1 MSRNTQIATEMQ
13 RLCDV
18 ITLRQSGG
26 FPAAYS
32 NTKVHFYTH
41 THRMTNRMSSC
52 ATVFHRQRTHLYG
65 AGSKAFQI
73 LSQRMEERSQQGENV
88 CAGCSLNIPAISTSY
103 KHDLF
108 WKKLLNHVTK
118 LDLMCLLPGIHN
130 IYKIE
135 WIWNWKHSVWE
146 GLSFQRQL
154 QLYCPAPEPYQAE
167 SEVQ

>member
-18 ITLRQSGG
+18 IALRQSGG

-32 NTKVHFYTH
+32 NTKVPLHTH
-41 THRMTNRMSSC
+41 THTQMTHTISSC
-52 ATVFHRQRTHLYG
+52 ATLLHRQRTHLYG

-73 LSQRMEERSQQGENV
+73 LSQRMEARSQQGKNV
-88 CAGCSLNIPAISTSY
+88 CAGCSLNIPARSTSD

-118 LDLMCLLPGIHN
+118 LDLMHLLPGIHN
-130 IYKIE
+130 IYKIQ

-146 GLSFQRQL
+146 GFHHQL
-154 QLYCPAPEPYQAE
+154 QLYCPAPEPYRG
-167 SEVQ
+167 